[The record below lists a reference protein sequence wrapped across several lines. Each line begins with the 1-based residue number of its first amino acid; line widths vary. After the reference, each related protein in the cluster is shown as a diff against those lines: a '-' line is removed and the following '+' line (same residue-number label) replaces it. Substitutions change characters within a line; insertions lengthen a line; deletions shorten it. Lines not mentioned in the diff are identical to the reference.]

1 LGCISQIN
9 EFDLLVSLPHE
20 LVGVVPMTEISD
32 SFTTLVEKAAHE
44 KDDDD
49 EDENMEDS
57 VDIDLNKRFHVGQ
70 WVRCRIT
77 SVTEE
82 AKKKKVELSLKPNVV
97 NEDILKADVTPGL
110 VSCLEKK
117 HSDFEYDQLLTFLLK
132 KI

>member
-20 LVGVVPMTEISD
+20 LVGSVPMTEISD
-32 SFTTLVEKAAHE
+32 SFTALVEKAAQE
-44 KDDDD
+44 KDDDDED

-77 SVTEE
+77 SVTEG

-97 NEDILKADVTPGL
+97 NEDILKVDVTPGL

-117 HSDFEYDQLLTFLLK
+117 RSDVE
-132 KI
+132 I